1 MENASLFGQGDA
13 DTSKHHGAAGVYFV
27 GLSGVWDAF
36 CRSCTRDL
44 IIPNTIIFGQ
54 RGTLA
59 GTYQVC
65 IVVRYSRDRYCYCAN
80 PYQAKISALY
90 STDRQLHHHY
100 EKLGCS
106 GQGTSLPKK
115 IAFGVIQSVSP
126 VCVRHRR
133 ACPNI
138 RQARARARAWSPAV
152 AARCSAVGSPG
163 HGRQRYCRAALFAS
177 CAWRVTN
184 APTHG
189 FTPPLAGLAPLGGR
203 RASPRCV
210 WCVRSAGRGGH
221 GGGVRRA
228 AETRSSQGWP
238 SWGHQCKLAQFFLSE
253 NPH

>member
-1 MENASLFGQGDA
+1 MENANLFGQGDA

-100 EKLGCS
+100 EKLVCS
-106 GQGTSLPKK
+106 GQGTSLPKNSHLGYPK
-115 IAFGVIQSVSP
+115 CKSRVRETSSRVPERPPGTGTATGLVPCGRRQVQRRRLAWPRAAKVLSCRPVCFVRTEGHECPDAWLHTALGWARPAWRPPGLPPVRLVRPVRRPRRPRRGRPPRCRNAKFTGLAKLGSP
-126 VCVRHRR
+126 V
-133 ACPNI
+133 
-138 RQARARARAWSPAV
+138 Q
-152 AARCSAVGSPG
+152 VGPI
-163 HGRQRYCRAALFAS
+163 
-177 CAWRVTN
+177 
-184 APTHG
+184 
-189 FTPPLAGLAPLGGR
+189 
-203 RASPRCV
+203 
-210 WCVRSAGRGGH
+210 
-221 GGGVRRA
+221 
-228 AETRSSQGWP
+228 
-238 SWGHQCKLAQFFLSE
+238 FLE
-253 NPH
+253 